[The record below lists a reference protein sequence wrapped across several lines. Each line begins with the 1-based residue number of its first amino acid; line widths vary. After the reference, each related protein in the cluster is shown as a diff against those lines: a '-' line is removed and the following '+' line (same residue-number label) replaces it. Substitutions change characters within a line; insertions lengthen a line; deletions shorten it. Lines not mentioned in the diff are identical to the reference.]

1 MQNYDYIKHQTP
13 EQLAKMKTV
22 LERMIRQ
29 ADTMNEHVDR
39 VPNYFREQQ
48 EMKKEYQR
56 GLDLC
61 KNQLEKLK
69 ATA

>member
-13 EQLAKMKTV
+13 AQLATMKTV

-29 ADTMNEHVDR
+29 ADTMNEHVAK

-48 EMKKEYQR
+48 EMKKEYER
-56 GLDLC
+56 GLELC
-61 KNQLEKLK
+61 KNKLNELN